1 MTSVNTATQVDEGK
15 LNAFIGQMLNDLG
28 GASSIAMVRMG
39 DALGLY
45 KELHTKGPM
54 TSAELASSAKV
65 DPRYLREW
73 LSNQASSNY
82 LSYDPASAKF
92 TLTPEQA
99 MVFAVPESPVYLMG
113 GFDLMA
119 ALLDNQPKVQAAFK
133 SGGGVAWGD
142 QAGCMFCA
150 VARFFRPGY
159 HNHLVSTWL
168 PALSGGVL
176 KKLETGAKV
185 ADVGCGH
192 VAAMA
197 GRPS

>member
-1 MTSVNTATQVDEGK
+1 
-15 LNAFIGQMLNDLG
+15 
-28 GASSIAMVRMG
+28 MVRMG

-82 LSYDPASAKF
+82 LSYDPASTKF

-99 MVFAVPESPVYLMG
+99 MVFAIPESPVYLMG

-119 ALLDNQPKVQAAFK
+119 AMLDNQPKVQAAFK

-159 HNHLVSTWL
+159 HNHLVSDMATRAVRRRDEEARERE
-168 PALSGGVL
+168 PRSR
-176 KKLETGAKV
+176 TS
-185 ADVGCGH
+185 